1 MKKKVLIGIA
11 VLIVALIIVG
21 LVLRPVLVPVG
32 LVGIVLIG
40 VWIFLLWM
48 VQSKKAVNIF
58 EHMTPDSAQNLS
70 KRLKVL
76 MIISGVSLVAGIVGT
91 ILHNALYGL
100 SEIEEPVT
108 FFVAIVGLFLFV
120 IVTVIS
126 LVVFIIGRRKSV

>member
-1 MKKKVLIGIA
+1 MNKKLIIVIG
-11 VLIVALIIVG
+11 LIFVALIITG
-21 LVLRPVLVPVG
+21 LILKPVLVPVG
-32 LVGIVLIG
+32 LVGIALIG

-48 VQSKKAVNIF
+48 VQNKKAINIF
-58 EHMTPDSAQNLS
+58 EHMESESAENLL

-76 MIISGVSLVAGIVGT
+76 MVISGISLAAGIIGT

-108 FFVAIVGLFLFV
+108 FFIAIVGLFLFV

-126 LVVFIIGRRKSV
+126 LVVFLIGRRRTT